1 MNLKNNLILIYYF
14 LSLIIFSFFAD
25 DNSYLVENI
34 IIPYIH
40 QSFLGIHF
48 TLSVVIII
56 MLFLIRT
63 NKIIIDCI
71 LIFLIS
77 RIVCTL
83 IPILYIDVL
92 NEPIGRLSVPIIAL
106 IAYYIGRQ
114 YTGQINEIV
123 KINIMFMIIL
133 SIQTIYTVVNM
144 TVPYDYLYAQYIKI
158 PLASSNLI
166 AAYINPCIFLTLASY
181 HGNLIIKFLFLIISF
196 ITIILTTSTGAILIF
211 SFMILI
217 IYIFLNQ
224 NINKRI
230 KIVSGIILIL
240 SLTVFLWNS
249 DSSLN
254 TLTHGRSDLI
264 FNDLEGFYNNV
275 LFGNGMNYENRGSG
289 THNIL
294 IDLLYQ
300 NGIVGFVLYII
311 PLTVIFSRIYSNK
324 SIIPELL
331 GCTLF
336 LTAAFFESL
345 IETSYFNYSNDMIFW
360 FMAGITIAQ
369 IKMKNIVL

>member
-1 MNLKNNLILIYYF
+1 MNLKNNLILNYYF

-63 NKIIIDCI
+63 KKIIIDCI
-71 LIFLIS
+71 LVFLIS
-77 RIVCTL
+77 RIVCSL
-83 IPILYIDVL
+83 IPILYIDIL
-92 NEPIGRLSVPIIAL
+92 NEPLGRLSVPIIAL

-114 YTGQINEIV
+114 YTGQIDEIV
-123 KINIMFMIIL
+123 KINVMFMIIL

-181 HGNLIIKFLFLIISF
+181 HGKSIIKFLLLIISF

-217 IYIFLNQ
+217 YYIFLNQ

-230 KIVSGIILIL
+230 KIVSGIILIS
-240 SLTVFLWNS
+240 SLTVFLWNY

-300 NGIVGFVLYII
+300 NGIVGFILYII
-311 PLTVIFSRIYSNK
+311 PLTVIFTGIYSNK
-324 SIIPELL
+324 SIKTELL

-336 LTAAFFESL
+336 LTTAFFESL